1 MHEAFLQKRRKSFK
15 LKISQ
20 STPLSEFFSY
30 FICHLQGFYIYYTV
44 KQFIT
49 GLQIPLA
56 DGLQI
61 KYLQALR
68 RVEPADI
75 SVFVVT
81 ILFNLPDI

>member
-61 KYLQALR
+61 KYLQGYMDRETGL
-68 RVEPADI
+68 I
-75 SVFVVT
+75 SCCNT
-81 ILFNLPDI
+81 ER